1 MRPAS
6 RVTAMSSRLRSLVH
20 PLRAWCAFAAA
31 LAERADAEA
40 VAAGLTVEVVSNG
53 VHRYRDPRLD
63 QLAAH
68 RNAATAAKPHTGPPH
83 RTRRTQPAGWGRGGT
98 GADCPRSRA
107 LRLRLR
113 VARDRLRRPWSW
125 DTQRRR

>member
-20 PLRAWCAFAAA
+20 PVRAWSAFAAA
-31 LAERADAEA
+31 LAEWADADADAEA

-68 RNAATAAKPHTGPPH
+68 RNAAAAANRIPD
-83 RTRRTQPAGWGRGGT
+83 RRTEHDGPIRPYGAGAVPAPAVPGQGRCGF
-98 GADCPRSRA
+98 ASASRA
-107 LRLRLR
+107 T
-113 VARDRLRRPWSW
+113 ANGGP
-125 DTQRRR
+125 

>member
-20 PLRAWCAFAAA
+20 PVRAWRAFAAA

-68 RNAATAAKPHTGPPH
+68 RNAAAAANRIPD
-83 RTRRTQPAGWGRGGT
+83 RRTEHDGPIRPYGAGAVPAPAVPGQGRCGF
-98 GADCPRSRA
+98 ASASRA
-107 LRLRLR
+107 T
-113 VARDRLRRPWSW
+113 ANGGP
-125 DTQRRR
+125 